1 MRPYPTDTSGRVIS
15 PDGAYWWDGARWAP
29 TGWAP
34 GSPAPL
40 KPYASPRLRADL
52 AIAFLGM
59 LIAVNVLDIVN
70 SVVDL
75 AAFSGSLGAG
85 VESGNYLWT
94 QGRNVLVGVSWLVV
108 AFPGSVVTISL
119 WVHRAYRN
127 LRALGHQPA
136 TSPAMAVAWFFIPI
150 ANLWKPLGV
159 VREIWRSM
167 LPGTSK
173 RFLGIWWAC
182 WLAGILLGSAQMQ
195 LSLRETNLASH
206 TLPLLLSLASDAVW
220 IAASLLLIKI
230 IRAITDAQEEA
241 AARPSTPILESEA
254 SLQPRL

>member
-1 MRPYPTDTSGRVIS
+1 MDSSGRVIS

-34 GSPAPL
+34 GYPAPL
-40 KPYASPRLRADL
+40 TPYASPRLRADL
-52 AIAFLGM
+52 AIAFLAM

-70 SVVDL
+70 SLVDL
-75 AAFSGSLGAG
+75 AAFGGLLGSGVAS
-85 VESGNYLWT
+85 SDYLWT
-94 QGRNVLVGVSWLVV
+94 QARNTLVGVSWLVI
-108 AFPGSVVTISL
+108 AFPGSAVTISL

-159 VREIWRSM
+159 VREMWRSM
-167 LPGTSK
+167 LPGRSE
-173 RFLGIWWAC
+173 RLLGLWWAC
-182 WLAGILLGSAQMQ
+182 WLAGILLGTIQMQ
-195 LSLRETNLASH
+195 LSIRETNLASH

-220 IAASLLLIKI
+220 IAAALLLIKI
-230 IRAITDAQEEA
+230 IRAVTGAQEEA
-241 AARPSTPILESEA
+241 AASPAR
-254 SLQPRL
+254 